1 MIIWIVGKSGSGK
14 SYLAKKICA
23 DLKKIK
29 KKIFW
34 LDGDKFRK
42 YISPDLKYSKSD
54 RRENSKRIQKF
65 CQYLEKQNIN
75 VVCSLSSIFTDHQKK
90 NRKIFKKYFQINV
103 KAKNKLLYLRNNK
116 GIYSKRKDVVGK
128 DIVYPKPYK
137 SDMTIFNDFTNRF
150 LLNSEKI
157 ISKIYAKL

>member
-1 MIIWIVGKSGSGK
+1 MIIWIIGKSGSGK
-14 SYLAKKICA
+14 SYLAKRICT

-34 LDGDKFRK
+34 VDGDEFRK
-42 YISPDLKYSKSD
+42 YITSDLGYTKSD
-54 RRENSKRIQKF
+54 RRENSTRIQKF
-65 CQYLEKQNIN
+65 CRYLEKQNIN
-75 VVCSLSSIFTDHQKK
+75 VVCSLLSIFTDHQKK
-90 NRKIFKKYFQINV
+90 NRKIFKKYFQIHV
-103 KAKNKLLYLRNNK
+103 KAEKKLLYLRNNK

-150 LLNSEKI
+150 LLNSKKI
-157 ISKIYAKL
+157 ISKIYEKL